1 MFNALHDFIWAY
13 QDLFYGLGVN
23 AILALSMYA
32 VVALGQLSL
41 GQAAFMGVGAYV
53 GAVFTVKFGLP
64 FGVSLLAS
72 MIAPAIVA
80 AIVGIPTLRLSGVYL
95 AIATIGLGEVLRVVY
110 LNTDY
115 LGGALGF
122 SGIPQ
127 KADGWI
133 IYGLLL
139 IILVAYLVIMRS
151 RIGRACEAIRE
162 DEDAARVMG
171 INVTGY
177 KMVGLILSA
186 ALAGLGGALNAHFS
200 SFISPAEFGFENAV
214 AILSYAVLGGVSTP
228 FGPVIGAFLLT
239 ALPELLREL
248 HGLRGVFNGLIIV
261 LVMIFLPKGLLGFR
275 AKRVG

>member
-1 MFNALHDFIWAY
+1 MFEALDDLFWSY

-23 AILALSMYA
+23 AILALSMY
-32 VVALGQLSL
+32 VVLALGQLSL
-41 GQAAFMGVGAYV
+41 GQAAFMGIGAYV
-53 GAVFTVKFGLP
+53 GAVVTVKLGLP
-64 FGVSLLAS
+64 FGVSLLLS
-72 MIAPAIVA
+72 MVAPAIVA
-80 AIVGIPTLRLSGVYL
+80 AIVGIPTLRLSGTYL

-122 SGIPQ
+122 SGIPG
-127 KADGWI
+127 KADGWT
-133 IYGLLL
+133 IYGLLAVIL
-139 IILVAYLVIMRS
+139 IGCLLIMRS
-151 RIGRACEAIRE
+151 RIGRACEAIHE

-171 INVTGY
+171 INVTAY
-177 KMVGLILSA
+177 KMIGLIVSA
-186 ALAGLGGALNAHFS
+186 SLAGLGGALNAHFS

-214 AILSYAVLGGVSTP
+214 AILSYAVLGGVTTP

-275 AKRVG
+275 SKRIG